1 MTTTNT
7 LDLSAD
13 IIDVRDIIA
22 RVEGLEIERE
32 GLEES
37 DPHRDADLA
46 SEHCQLA
53 QIMADLQGMGGDEKW
68 RGHWYPLTLIRE
80 SYFRT
85 YAEELAD
92 DIGAIPRDAQWPL
105 TCIDWEQAAR
115 ELRYDYSSIDI
126 DGATYWTR

>member
-1 MTTTNT
+1 MNT

-22 RVEGLEIERE
+22 RVQELETEMIGEIPDGTTWKGSDADIEHRSLIAILSDLEGL
-32 GLEES
+32 
-37 DPHRDADLA
+37 
-46 SEHCQLA
+46 
-53 QIMADLQGMGGDEKW
+53 GGDEKW
-68 RGHWYPLTLIRE
+68 RGHWYPLTLIRD

-92 DIGAIPRDAQWPL
+92 DIGAIPKDAGWPL

-115 ELRYDYSSIDI
+115 ELRYDYTGIDI
-126 DGATYWTR
+126 DGTTYWTR